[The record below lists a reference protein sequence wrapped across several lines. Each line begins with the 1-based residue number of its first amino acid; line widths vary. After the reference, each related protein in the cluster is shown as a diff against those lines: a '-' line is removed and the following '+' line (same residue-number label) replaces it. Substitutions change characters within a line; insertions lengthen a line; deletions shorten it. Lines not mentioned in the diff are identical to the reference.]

1 MAAEKLVAFL
11 YVCSVLVTAP
21 LSFLIA
27 DPDRYGSPLQWV
39 TSVILWAMV
48 LVLLVW
54 WSKLKWLTKRIER
67 KVFKD
72 RRALEEENET
82 LRERLRQIVKE
93 YEDTGDFCLASL
105 LEKGLLK
112 DRFDAVGRELHFL
125 VWQRDSAESE
135 VMDREATSSR
145 GGEDHSK
152 VPASVMTPS
161 KPGQGFQLDEEEVK
175 RRLEIHAVLRAN
187 TTGRLWRS
195 NHEELLLKQI
205 GAGDCCV

>member
-21 LSFLIA
+21 LSFLIS
-27 DPDRYGSPLQWV
+27 DPDLFGSPLQWV
-39 TSVILWAMV
+39 TSVVLWGMV
-48 LVLLVW
+48 LVPFIW
-54 WSKLKWLTKRIER
+54 WSKLKWLIMRIDR

-72 RRALEEENET
+72 DGALEEN
-82 LRERLRQIVKE
+82 ERLRQIVKE

-112 DRFDAVGRELHFL
+112 DRFDAVGRELDFL

-161 KPGQGFQLDEEEVK
+161 KPGQGFQLDEEAVK
-175 RRLEIHAVLRAN
+175 RRLEIHAVLRAT

-195 NHEELLLKQI
+195 KHEELLLKQI